1 MADETAHRP
10 AATPASRGRDGER
23 GGAQSPLQARAAFL
37 ANWDWEFIIR
47 LNQRACERGQAQHGI
62 NSETH
67 ATCRR
72 VWEEVLPREIT
83 LAETLALLRRMHRC
97 APFLFF
103 NGNTFAELGRQ
114 LSSALFADL
123 APIPL
128 REVASATA
136 HYIAGVLDEEA
147 LHQLIEQSA
156 AMPTPKSP

>member
-1 MADETAHRP
+1 M
-10 AATPASRGRDGER
+10 
-23 GGAQSPLQARAAFL
+23 
-37 ANWDWEFIIR
+37 
-47 LNQRACERGQAQHGI
+47 
-62 NSETH
+62 
-67 ATCRR
+67 
-72 VWEEVLPREIT
+72 
-83 LAETLALLRRMHRC
+83 AETLALLRRMHRC